1 MFSDAIAS
9 PDSEEAPVQP
19 SREITH
25 ILDRATAGD
34 SVASR
39 ELIPLVYKQL
49 RACAA
54 RRLSAER
61 PGHTLQPT
69 ALVHEAYL
77 RLLGQEQTS
86 WDSRA
91 HFYVAAAGAMRR
103 ILIEH
108 ARKRGRRKR
117 GGDWRRVTLES
128 IVLSDRTAPLEEILS
143 VDEAL
148 RRLEDRDERMAKIV
162 RLRFFAGLTTQEIA
176 ALLGITDRTVRREWA
191 LARAWL
197 YRELAGENRR
207 DST

>member
-1 MFSDAIAS
+1 MLTAIIPS
-9 PDSEEAPVQP
+9 PASEEASVQP
-19 SREITH
+19 SCEITR
-25 ILDRATAGD
+25 ILDRASAGD
-34 SVASR
+34 AVASR

-54 RRLSAER
+54 QRLSAER

-86 WDSRA
+86 WDNRA
-91 HFYVAAAGAMRR
+91 HFYVAAAESMRR